1 MFANSLKSKNQ
12 ALGQYFEKCP
22 VGNIT
27 IRTQRNFMPT
37 QSLEWKVSEIKT
49 IHWLQFYSTRIS
61 FAHNELNWV
70 LLNWHKAMSKPC
82 MNRIWYGEWY
92 C

>member
-12 ALGQYFEKCP
+12 ALGQYFES
-22 VGNIT
+22 V
-27 IRTQRNFMPT
+27 QRNLITT

-82 MNRIWYGEWY
+82 SNRIWYGEWY